1 MTRIGLSCLCIG
13 ALLPPVSLHADP
25 TPTASPTL
33 EEFKADFEKQDAEL
47 NQVYTETM
55 ARLPPEQQKELKKSE
70 VEWIKHRDQEGTDP
84 GLNWLILSFKTRERI
99 KDIRAD
105 FPLENGP
112 YPPPGYSE
120 ARDEGA
126 ESPRGDFVIKV
137 FRGEGADIRRQ
148 EAWIVSKDD
157 PSQRQRLRGSTDPSS
172 TEHFISPDAR
182 WMVRWRTRRCYPA
195 IGRVVMEC
203 FRRERADI
211 RRQEAWIVSTDDPSQ
226 RQRLRGSTDAS
237 STEHFISPDARWIVR
252 WRTRRCYPAIVG
264 VVRDHLSKQSTPPAC
279 EYR

>member
-25 TPTASPTL
+25 TPTASPTP

-126 ESPRGDFVIKV
+126 ESPRGV
-137 FRGEGADIRRQ
+137 F
-148 EAWIVSKDD
+148 
-157 PSQRQRLRGSTDPSS
+157 
-172 TEHFISPDAR
+172 
-182 WMVRWRTRRCYPA
+182 
-195 IGRVVMEC
+195 
-203 FRRERADI
+203 
-211 RRQEAWIVSTDDPSQ
+211 
-226 RQRLRGSTDAS
+226 
-237 STEHFISPDARWIVR
+237 
-252 WRTRRCYPAIVG
+252 
-264 VVRDHLSKQSTPPAC
+264 
-279 EYR
+279 